1 MFNSFILGISFRFY
15 TKIYLLFYSFSKD
28 NAKKINMIGMK
39 SKLIN
44 PSPRNLRKRIKT
56 ISPTTSLISIMAP
69 RLNRLMVHQL
79 RLMTLQAKYL
89 TITLKKQKKISWLVR
104 QPCQVSK
111 TKSLKSTMLKASR
124 QNRSKVLQLL
134 WWLQKN
140 HRLRYLLHRHFLAA
154 NSLKGRDPPD
164 HARSTLTVAFSR
176 VIKRLSKSRP

>member
-1 MFNSFILGISFRFY
+1 MTSLKNKSSMTTSKSQITMKNLHNATLNQNKIS
-15 TKIYLLFYSFSKD
+15 TKKMIGMISLT
-28 NAKKINMIGMK
+28 KKINMIGMK

-69 RLNRLMVHQL
+69 RVNRLMVHQL

-124 QNRSKVLQLL
+124 LNRSKVLQLL
-134 WWLQKN
+134 
-140 HRLRYLLHRHFLAA
+140 
-154 NSLKGRDPPD
+154 
-164 HARSTLTVAFSR
+164 
-176 VIKRLSKSRP
+176 